1 MDLSDFYENY
11 KKIELDGFL
20 DLEQTIDNEK
30 VQINISCMQMKKLL

>member
-11 KKIELDGFL
+11 KKLELDEFL

-30 VQINISCMQMKKLL
+30 VQINITCMQMKKLL

>member
-1 MDLSDFYENY
+1 MNLSDFYENY
-11 KKIELDGFL
+11 KKIELDEFL